1 MPTDMSAAQVWN
13 ESTRG
18 AREGMTASRAHPMPT
33 TDKIDDIRFMTP
45 VNRVQVFSAY
55 DSRSCRED
63 KELKA
68 TEANAD
74 AQRQ

>member
-1 MPTDMSAAQVWN
+1 
-13 ESTRG
+13 
-18 AREGMTASRAHPMPT
+18 MPT